1 LTDNKEKTPMPPLRD
16 FDCLKCMASFED
28 VLFSQGEPTKCP
40 LCGGVDGLQMKF
52 SYPSNYTIGGDNSA
66 SIRPKRMG
74 GEKE

>member
-1 LTDNKEKTPMPPLRD
+1 
-16 FDCLKCMASFED
+16 MASFED